1 MLGIG
6 PWELV
11 VILIIALLV
20 VGPKRLPEVMRA
32 IGRVLAELRKTAE
45 EIKEE
50 VLDQEEKEEIQ
61 KSLQEIGEVPYL
73 IQERLEKEIE
83 ELNQKQSGEDESG
96 EEKKE

>member
-73 IQERLEKEIE
+73 IQERLEREIE

-96 EEKKE
+96 EEKEE